1 MAYFKIGDTDFSNL
15 VSSLK
20 ITKSQKY
27 NSQTNAAGN
36 TVVDLINRKR
46 TIEVEIIPLEE
57 AEAQAL
63 LNAVEEFNVSISYRE
78 PTTGSLVEGVNCII
92 SSNDI
97 EYYTIQ
103 TKTVRLNKFKLKFVE
118 L

>member
-15 VSSLK
+15 VGGLK

-103 TKTVRLNKFKLKFVE
+103 TKTIRLNKFKLKFVE

>member
-1 MAYFKIGDTDFSNL
+1 MAYFKIGDADYSHI
-15 VSSLK
+15 VSGLK
-20 ITKSQKY
+20 VSKKTQY
-27 NSQTNAAGN
+27 TSQTNAAGN
-36 TVVDLINRKR
+36 TVVDLISKKR
-46 TIEVEIIPLEE
+46 TIEVEVVSLVE
-57 AEAQAL
+57 ADAQAL

-78 PTTGSLVEGVNCII
+78 PTTGALEEGVNCII

-103 TKTVRLNKFKLKFVE
+103 TKNVRLKKFKLKFSE

>member
-1 MAYFKIGDTDFSNL
+1 MAYFKIGDADFSSL
-15 VSSLK
+15 VSGLK
-20 ITKSQKY
+20 VSKKVKY

-36 TVVDLINRKR
+36 TVVDLISRKR
-46 TIEVEIIPLEE
+46 TIEVEIIASKE
-57 AEAQAL
+57 ADVQAL

-78 PTTGSLVEGVNCII
+78 PTTGSLSEGVNCII
-92 SSNDI
+92 AGTDI

-103 TKTVRLNKFKLKFVE
+103 TNTVRLNKFKLKFTE

>member
-1 MAYFKIGDTDFSNL
+1 MAYFKIGNTDFSNV
-15 VSSLK
+15 VSGLK
-20 ITKSQKY
+20 VTKTQKY

-36 TVVDLINRKR
+36 SVVDLINKKR
-46 TIEVEIIPLEE
+46 TIEVEIISLEE
-57 AEAQAL
+57 ADAQAL
-63 LNAVEEFNVSISYRE
+63 LNAVDEFNVSISYRE
-78 PTTGSLVEGVNCII
+78 PITGSLVEGVNCII

-103 TKTVRLNKFKLKFVE
+103 TKTVRLKKFKLKFVE

>member
-1 MAYFKIGDTDFSNL
+1 MAYFKVGNTDFSNI
-15 VSSLK
+15 VSGLK
-20 ITKSQKY
+20 VTKSQKY

-46 TIEVEIIPLEE
+46 TIEVEIIPLKE

-92 SSNDI
+92 SSNDV

-103 TKTVRLNKFKLKFVE
+103 SNKVLFKEITLKFTE

>member
-1 MAYFKIGDTDFSNL
+1 MAYFKIGDTDFSNI
-15 VSSLK
+15 VSGLK
-20 ITKSQKY
+20 VSKKVKY

-36 TVVDLINRKR
+36 SVVDLVNRKR
-46 TIEVEIIPLEE
+46 TIEVEIIALDE
-57 AEAQAL
+57 ADAQAV

-92 SSNDI
+92 PSTDI

-103 TKTVRLNKFKLKFVE
+103 TKTVRLKKFKLKFTE

>member
-1 MAYFKIGDTDFSNL
+1 MAYFKIGETDFSNI
-15 VSSLK
+15 VSGLK
-20 ITKSQKY
+20 ISKSQKY

-46 TIEVEIIPLEE
+46 TIEVEIIALEE

-78 PTTGSLVEGVNCII
+78 PTTGSLVQGVNCII
-92 SSNDI
+92 SSNDV

-103 TKTVRLNKFKLKFVE
+103 DKTVRLNKFKLKFVE